1 MTSWTDETAKRIGKA
16 IQEARG
22 KTRTAQWL
30 ADRTRDLGHP
40 ISRTAISEYENGKRK
55 TMPVTDLVVIAAALN
70 VPPVLLLYPGQPDGV
85 VEYLPAQELSS
96 IDAVQAFA
104 GERDVTGKWDATGES
119 RTSLLVLRL
128 ARRWRALA
136 DEVRAIEDARAED
149 QLDDDEMNRLL
160 PGQSYKARLER
171 AVTERDEVRAVLA
184 EFLTQVAGDA

>member
-55 TMPVTDLVVIAAALN
+55 TMPVTDLVVISAALN
-70 VPPVLLLYPGQPDGV
+70 VPPALLLYPAQPDDMI
-85 VEYLPAQELSS
+85 EYLPAQELRS

-104 GERDVTGKWDATGES
+104 GERTVINETRES
-119 RTSLLVLRL
+119 IALLRL
-128 ARRWRALA
+128 ARRWRALVA
-136 DEVRAIEDARAED
+136 DIAALEHAQALAGDA
-149 QLDDDEMNRLL
+149 DDEMIDSLL
-160 PGQSYKARLER
+160 PGQSYRKRLETAR
-171 AVTERDEVRAVLA
+171 EERDEVRAA
-184 EFLTQVAGDA
+184 ITKLTAADA